1 MSLFKNLDV
10 KVKVDGQD
18 FNDRETLGFWIFFSD
33 TELSRDRDN
42 PITDINN
49 YQTKIEIIFLFVT
62 ICIAY
67 SIDLLRSFVV
77 DTKYFSFAL
86 MTETILGPKWLKFN
100 AVSSFIIYVSM
111 EVSYLSSIYVYIQGI
126 FNITDVWFTILYFFI
141 SMVIE
146 IIICIYISKNAKMH
160 LLSLANKNFKIYFSI
175 LKMENSIL
183 NFNYFFLIIIFYFIN
198 YLFYFMV

>member
-18 FNDRETLGFWIFFSD
+18 FNDRETLGFCIFFSD
-33 TELSRDRDN
+33 TELSRERDN

-77 DTKYFSFAL
+77 DTK
-86 MTETILGPKWLKFN
+86 
-100 AVSSFIIYVSM
+100 
-111 EVSYLSSIYVYIQGI
+111 
-126 FNITDVWFTILYFFI
+126 
-141 SMVIE
+141 
-146 IIICIYISKNAKMH
+146 
-160 LLSLANKNFKIYFSI
+160 
-175 LKMENSIL
+175 
-183 NFNYFFLIIIFYFIN
+183 
-198 YLFYFMV
+198 